1 MFVRFAYEYVCGCF
15 QVLMILFVRRKVCA
29 IPKAD
34 FADWPS
40 VLACPKRS
48 LMFVQVSGWQ
58 IKSRLT
64 PSHCVAH
71 CADFHRHGNQSQFSS
86 IGDGVTQQPLRYM
99 WAKKCQK
106 PFSAVIV
113 QDAVKSRMIQLRPTL
128 LCALKESGRRVRHS
142 EIKRWHSHEIVV
154 LGTVSAANICK
165 LWNTATL
172 LRQRIPIESGWGF
185 NSRPYN
191 MSTIELSLM
200 NGIQL
205 ISVPQSQTLPAPV
218 QLTERK
224 TMTTGCESCQTCN
237 WHLQHSNFCTES
249 MTKVMKNW
257 ELFVCLLA
265 ENGAGEWVSANT
277 PLRSGWGLP
286 TFAIDRTPRF
296 ECLHRCSTK
305 QDPLSTGWLVKLNK
319 GLNTNCVSISFRL
332 IAETFISEFLSI
344 DRSWSGSAFWAS
356 ANGLSNQG
364 LRLRS
369 ELTHQSSAKVKVSS
383 LTFGNLVSKC
393 SSDCKN

>member
-48 LMFVQVSGWQ
+48 LICVQVSGWQ

-86 IGDGVTQQPLRYM
+86 AGDGVTEQPLRYM

-113 QDAVKSRMIQLRPTL
+113 QDAVTSRMIHLRPTL

-142 EIKRWHSHEIVV
+142 EIKRWHSHEIVI

-172 LRQRIPIESGWGF
+172 LRQQIPIESGWGF

-224 TMTTGCESCQTCN
+224 Q
-237 WHLQHSNFCTES
+237 WRL
-249 MTKVMKNW
+249 
-257 ELFVCLLA
+257 
-265 ENGAGEWVSANT
+265 GAKAVRPAIGVYNIQ
-277 PLRSGWGLP
+277 
-286 TFAIDRTPRF
+286 TFALSPWRRWWKIGN
-296 ECLHRCSTK
+296 CL
-305 QDPLSTGWLVKLNK
+305 
-319 GLNTNCVSISFRL
+319 CVSWQKMEL
-332 IAETFISEFLSI
+332 G
-344 DRSWSGSAFWAS
+344 SGSAPTHPWDLAEAFPHLPLTGHRVLNACTGVAQNKILWARV
-356 ANGLSNQG
+356 GLS
-364 LRLRS
+364 
-369 ELTHQSSAKVKVSS
+369 SSTK
-383 LTFGNLVSKC
+383 G
-393 SSDCKN
+393 

>member
-1 MFVRFAYEYVCGCF
+1 MSETFLCRDCAGCCQVENDTIEADASLCPQRIRQKGPPFRNQTVALSWNCSSRYCICCKHLQTMKYCNPKTTNTNWKRLRIQF
-15 QVLMILFVRRKVCA
+15 QTLQHEHDWAV
-29 IPKAD
+29 AD
-34 FADWPS
+34 EWFP
-40 VLACPKRS
+40 
-48 LMFVQVSGWQ
+48 
-58 IKSRLT
+58 T
-64 PSHCVAH
+64 
-71 CADFHRHGNQSQFSS
+71 N
-86 IGDGVTQQPLRYM
+86 
-99 WAKKCQK
+99 
-106 PFSAVIV
+106 
-113 QDAVKSRMIQLRPTL
+113 LRPS
-128 LCALKESGRRVRHS
+128 KPN
-142 EIKRWHSHEIVV
+142 
-154 LGTVSAANICK
+154 AAS
-165 LWNTATL
+165 TGAT
-172 LRQRIPIESGWGF
+172 
-185 NSRPYN
+185 NSK
-191 MSTIELSLM
+191 
-200 NGIQL
+200 
-205 ISVPQSQTLPAPV
+205 
-218 QLTERK
+218 K

-237 WHLQHSNFCTES
+237 WRLEHSNFCTES